1 MKNLFAITVAL
12 FLCLSVSYA
21 QEPVK
26 PQTPPTQP
34 PTTEPVE
41 DQIDGTKTTEVNVPV
56 IVTDG
61 FGNFING
68 LKKSDFIV
76 KENGITQDIVFF
88 GDQSSPFSVALLLDV
103 SLSARNKLDDIKKTA
118 IDFVKLLQPRDRVM
132 IVAFDERVRFVGEFT
147 GEQKQLEKQIKSLK
161 ASYLTSLYDAIDLT
175 LRDRLLKATGRK
187 AIVVLSDGVDTGSK
201 KASRE
206 SVLELITRSGVVS
219 YTVRYETRN
228 DGTRQIRPSDLPNL
242 GGGRAN
248 LLPPQ
253 QPRGTNQKQKPV
265 DRDLIGIE
273 FLQEIAARSGAQY
286 IRSENSAMTA
296 NALHLIADEIRNQY
310 TVTYDP
316 KNDKA
321 DGTFRQ
327 ISVELPSGGYRVRAR
342 QGYIAPKAPEPKK

>member
-1 MKNLFAITVAL
+1 MKNLFAIIVAL
-12 FLCLSVSYA
+12 LFCLTVSSA
-21 QEPVK
+21 QDPVK
-26 PQTPPTQP
+26 PAQQP
-34 PTTEPVE
+34 PTKPPEEPVE
-41 DQIDGTKTTEVNVPV
+41 EQIEGLKTTEVNVPV

-88 GDQSSPFSVALLLDV
+88 GDQTSPFSVALLLDV
-103 SLSARNKLDDIKKTA
+103 SLSAKNKLDDIKKTA
-118 IDFVKLLQPRDRVM
+118 IDFVKLLQPRDKVM

-147 GEQKQLEKQIKSLK
+147 GDQKQLEKQIKSLK

-175 LRDRLLKATGRK
+175 LRDRLLKAGGRK

-201 KASRE
+201 KATRE

-219 YTVRYETRN
+219 YSVRYETRN

-242 GGGRAN
+242 GNSNFVA
-248 LLPPQ
+248 PVQ
-253 QPRGTNQKQKPV
+253 QPRGTYQKQKPV
-265 DRDLIGIE
+265 DRDLLGIE
-273 FLQEIAARSGAQY
+273 FLQEIAARSGALY

-296 NALHLIADEIRNQY
+296 NALYLIAAEIRNQY

-316 KNDKA
+316 KNDKK

-327 ISVELPSGGYRVRAR
+327 ISVELASGGYRIRAR
-342 QGYIAPKAPEPKK
+342 QGYIAPKK

>member
-12 FLCLSVSYA
+12 FLCLSISYA

-26 PQTPPTQP
+26 PQTPPAQP

-41 DQIDGTKTTEVNVPV
+41 DQVDGLKTTEVNVPV

-61 FGNFING
+61 FGNFVNG

-76 KENGITQDIVFF
+76 KENGVTQDIVFF
-88 GDQSSPFSVALLLDV
+88 GDQTSPFSVALLLDV

-132 IVAFDERVRFVGEFT
+132 IVAFDEQVRFVGEFT

-161 ASYLTSLYDAIDLT
+161 SSYLTSLYDAIDLT
-175 LRDRLLKATGRK
+175 LKDRLLKATGRK
-187 AIVVLSDGVDTGSK
+187 AIVVLSDGVDTGSR
-201 KASRE
+201 KATRD

-219 YTVRYETRN
+219 YSVRYETRN

-242 GGGRAN
+242 GGRSN
-248 LLPPQ
+248 FIPPAQ
-253 QPRGTNQKQKPV
+253 QPRGTYQKQKPV
-265 DRDLIGIE
+265 DRDLLGIE
-273 FLQEIAARSGAQY
+273 FLQEIAARSGALY

-296 NALHLIADEIRNQY
+296 NALYLIAAEIRNQY

-327 ISVELPSGGYRVRAR
+327 ISVELPGGGYRVRAR

>member
-12 FLCLSVSYA
+12 ILCLSISYA

-26 PQTPPTQP
+26 PPTPPAQP
-34 PTTEPVE
+34 PTAEPVE
-41 DQIDGTKTTEVNVPV
+41 DQIGDIKTTEVNVPV

-61 FGNFING
+61 FGNFVNG

-76 KENGITQDIVFF
+76 KENGVTQDIVFF
-88 GDQSSPFSVALLLDV
+88 GDQTSPFSVALLLDV
-103 SLSARNKLDDIKKTA
+103 SRSARNKLDDIKKTA

-132 IVAFDERVRFVGEFT
+132 IVAFDEKVRFVGEFT
-147 GEQKQLEKQIKSLK
+147 GDQKQLEKQIKSLK
-161 ASYLTSLYDAIDLT
+161 TSYLTSLYDAIDLT
-175 LRDRLLKATGRK
+175 LRDRLLKAPGRK

-206 SVLELITRSGVVS
+206 SVLELITRTGVVS
-219 YTVRYETRN
+219 YSVRYETRN

-242 GGGRAN
+242 GDRSNFMA
-248 LLPPQ
+248 PAQ
-253 QPRGTNQKQKPV
+253 QPRGTYQKQKPV
-265 DRDLIGIE
+265 DRDVIGIE
-273 FLQEIAARSGAQY
+273 FLQEIAARSGAIY
-286 IRSENSAMTA
+286 IRSENSSMTA
-296 NALHLIADEIRNQY
+296 NALYLIAAEIRNQY

-327 ISVELPSGGYRVRAR
+327 ISVELPGGGYRVRAR